1 MLTFISP
8 LWSIGFLGAVGLPV
22 AAHLLS
28 RTRYLPAEF
37 PATRFVAQAVLE
49 TTRIDRPRHVLLLLL
64 RVLALAAVVAAFMQ
78 PRWQR
83 DVFAHVGQG
92 VCVVVIIDASAS
104 MQRSDRGATL
114 FDQARLLADEQLA
127 GLDPATDTAW
137 VILVGRSPRTLLPE
151 PGANLSEL
159 RSRLQSAECTYESDD
174 LQGAI
179 DLAESVLAE
188 QDRAGRIIVISDGQA
203 ASRPARGLATHLSG
217 LEIEEHTL
225 GPAAQGNVAVQ
236 LLDAAPYPPTAGLP
250 VTLTVALRNYGSE
263 DAEVALSAEGGGG
276 SADRSLTL
284 QAGATLTHTIQLT
297 PQTPGGAV
305 FRIQAA
311 AGDGFPYD
319 DETGFFTEVRSAQ
332 RIVVFTSDFE
342 QSGDAAISRIGLAL
356 SPDDNASRYDL
367 AIADPAGFEQAAGYM
382 DDPSA
387 CWIVCGA
394 TRFSEGFAEGM
405 RRHLDAGGG
414 MLWIA
419 DSNASAAAMDGM
431 AGAPL
436 DWRGGAA
443 SAGVVA
449 SARFDHD
456 VLRVFEGPA
465 RASVVG
471 LPLAGVAPADVRND
485 ASVLLAT
492 ADGRPVLVMRRVGHG
507 QCAVLNASIDPARS
521 DFASLPVFVPL
532 INELVRYLAPGP
544 AVPMPLHPGDRLPSV
559 LHGPELQRPAGA
571 SSSPVDTAQLP
582 GPYLALD
589 SAGQPI
595 AGQWVGLDP
604 AESDLTQARAATG
617 GPSGKRVHSATG
629 MSGMTNRKGLALWPY
644 LIAAA
649 LLLIVAESSFLL
661 MVARRE
667 ARA

>member
-28 RTRYLPAEF
+28 RTRYLPADF

-83 DVFAHVGQG
+83 DVFAHVGQE

-127 GLDPATDTAW
+127 GLDPATDSAW

-159 RSRLQSAECTYESDD
+159 RSRLQSAECTYESAD

-179 DLAESVLAE
+179 ALAETVLAE
-188 QDRAGRIIVISDGQA
+188 QDRAGRVIVISDGQA
-203 ASRPARGLATHLSG
+203 ASRPAGGLATHQPG
-217 LEIEEHTL
+217 LEIEEHIL

-263 DAEVALSAEGGGG
+263 DAAVALSAEGAGG
-276 SADRSLTL
+276 SSDRSLTL
-284 QAGATLTHTIQLT
+284 QAGAALTRKIELT
-297 PQTPGGAV
+297 PQTHGGAV
-305 FRIQAA
+305 FRIQAV
-311 AGDGFPYD
+311 AGDAFPYD
-319 DETGFFTEVRSAQ
+319 DETGFFAEVRSAQ
-332 RIVVFTSDFE
+332 RIIVFTSDIE
-342 QSGDAAISRIGLAL
+342 QGENSAISRIGLAL
-356 SPDDNASRYDL
+356 SPDDNASRYEL
-367 AIADPAGFEQAAGYM
+367 AIAASGQFDGATGYL

-394 TRFSEGFAEGM
+394 TRFNEGFAEGA

-414 MLWIA
+414 VLWIA
-419 DSNASAAAMDGM
+419 DSAASVAAMDGT
-431 AGAPL
+431 AWAPL
-436 DWRGGAA
+436 DWGGGAA

-471 LPLAGVAPADVRND
+471 LSLAGVAPADLRND
-485 ASVLLAT
+485 ASALLAT
-492 ADGRPVLVMRRVGHG
+492 ADGRPVLVVGRVGRG
-507 QCAVLNASIDPARS
+507 RCAVLNASIDPARY
-521 DFASLPVFVPL
+521 DLASLPVFVPL

-559 LHGPELQRPAGA
+559 LHGPEVQRPAGA
-571 SSSPVDTAQLP
+571 SSSPAVTAQMP

-604 AESDLTQARAATG
+604 AESDLAQARATTDGA
-617 GPSGKRVHSATG
+617 SGARVQSASG